1 MSDPVAIE
9 KNAAACCPRLKAW
22 FREGFRPVP
31 VGKWEWFLMRLF
43 FAGVALWDFWD
54 FHPFAYPDQ
63 PVPVG
68 VAKIFDLTWL
78 NHDWAFPAFKV
89 IVVVGLLS
97 YVAGKGLVISLPVL
111 TVAHTLMR
119 TYENSQ
125 GSIHHSHQI
134 VTLVLMVQAAVVLWE
149 RWQIW
154 KGRKPFPREDGI
166 TLRSY
171 LVYHTQAFVMAT
183 YVIAALS
190 KTINSKLMWV
200 WNSPYLAMDLVKS
213 HRVSYYRTLDPE
225 LAGDPEIA
233 QWVFNHPWISRVG
246 FGGAFFLELFALLAM
261 RNRAWAFWVGLATIA
276 LHRSINAIMH
286 INFQRNE
293 LVILIFLVNLPFW
306 NAWMTRKL
314 DGQLPARLG

>member
-1 MSDPVAIE
+1 MSEDSPNQPSPAG
-9 KNAAACCPRLKAW
+9 CCPRLKAW
-22 FREGFRPVP
+22 FREGFRPTP
-31 VGKWEWFLMRLF
+31 VGKWEWFLMRLA
-43 FAGVALWDFWD
+43 FAAVALWDFWD
-54 FHPFAYPDQ
+54 FHPFAYPEQ

-68 VAKIFDLTWL
+68 VAKLFDLTWL
-78 NHDWAFPAFKV
+78 HQDWVFPAVKV
-89 IVVVGLLS
+89 IAIVGLLS
-97 YVAGKGLVISLPVL
+97 YVSGFGLAISLPIL
-111 TVAHTLMR
+111 TITHVLMR

-134 VTLVLMVQAAVVLWE
+134 VTLVLMVQAVVVLWE
-149 RWQIW
+149 RWATW
-154 KGRKPFPREDGI
+154 KGRNPFPRNDGL

-171 LVYHTQAFVMAT
+171 LLYHTQAFVMAT

-190 KTINSKLMWV
+190 KALNSKLMWV

-225 LAGDPEIA
+225 LAGDPEMA
-233 QWVFNHPWISRVG
+233 QWVFNHPWISRIG
-246 FGGAFFLELFALLAM
+246 FGGAFFLELFALLALK
-261 RNRAWAFWVGLATIA
+261 NRAWAFWIGLATIA

-293 LVILIFLVNLPFW
+293 LVILIFLINLPFW

-314 DGQLPARLG
+314 DGQLPTRPT